1 MAFFTKLGMRLFGPL
16 SEGVIPYFP
25 ELKSDIRRA
34 KLRTS
39 IQEYFSNAIL
49 ISILVFIFEMP
60 LLSFIFS
67 LYFQN
72 FLFGFISSFT
82 VTIFL
87 AIIFFFAFINY
98 PKTVVHE
105 RAKKIDGELSFASI
119 YLSSISGS
127 KLPLNKIFQIFSK
140 FGEYGE
146 IKNEMLSI
154 TKDTEVFGMDV
165 NTALER
171 SVERTPSKS
180 LKELLWGI
188 LSMNKTGGNLDI
200 YIKEKT
206 KTFVSEYKRKVYEF
220 SHQVSLII
228 EIYLTSIVI
237 GTIFF
242 TILTSIMS
250 GISSGGT
257 TNLILIQFFLIAFFL
272 PLTSALF
279 IIVIRSMKPGGE

>member
-1 MAFFTKLGMRLFGPL
+1 MPSFTKLGMRLFGPL
-16 SEGVIPYFP
+16 SEGVMPYFP
-25 ELKSDIRRA
+25 ELKSNIRRA

-39 IQEYFSNAIL
+39 LQEYFSNAIL
-49 ISILVFIFEMP
+49 VTILIFVFEMP
-60 LLSFIFS
+60 LLSFIFG

-87 AIIFFFAFINY
+87 SLIFFFAFINY
-98 PKTVVHE
+98 PKTIVSE
-105 RAKKIDGELSFASI
+105 RSKKIDGELSFASI
-119 YLSSISGS
+119 YLTSITGS
-127 KLPLNKIFQIFSK
+127 KLPLNKIFEVFSK
-140 FGEYGE
+140 FGEYTE
-146 IKNEMLSI
+146 IKNEILAI
-154 TKDTEVFGMDV
+154 NKDTELFGMDV

-171 SVERTPSKS
+171 SAERTPSKG

-188 LSMNKTGGNLDI
+188 LSINKTGGDLDV

-206 KTFVSEYKRKVYEF
+206 KNFVSEYRRKVYEF

-228 EIYLTSIVI
+228 EVYLTSIVI
-237 GTIFF
+237 GSIFF

-257 TNLILIQFFLIAFFL
+257 ANLIFLQFFLIAAVL
-272 PLTSALF
+272 PLTSILF
-279 IIVIRSMKPGGE
+279 IIIIKTMRPGGE

>member
-1 MAFFTKLGMRLFGPL
+1 MASLTRLGMRLFGQL
-16 SEGVIPYFP
+16 GEDVTSYFP
-25 ELKSDIRRA
+25 DLKSDLRRA
-34 KLRTS
+34 KFRTS

-49 ISILVFIFEMP
+49 ISILIFVFEMP

-72 FLFGFISSFT
+72 FLFGFISAFT
-82 VTIFL
+82 VTVFL
-87 AIIFFFAFINY
+87 TLIFFFAFVNY
-98 PKTVVHE
+98 PKAVIGE
-105 RAKKIDGELSFASI
+105 RSKKIDGELSFASI

-127 KLPLNKIFQIFSK
+127 KLPLNKIFEMFSR

-146 IKNEMLSI
+146 IKNEALSI
-154 TKDTEVFGMDV
+154 TKDTEVFGMDA

-171 SVERTPSKS
+171 SVERTPSKR

-188 LSMNKTGGNLDI
+188 LSINRTGGDLDI

-206 KTFVSEYKRKVYEF
+206 KSFVAEYKRKIYEF
-220 SHQVSLII
+220 SHQVSLVI

-237 GTIFF
+237 GSIFF
-242 TILTSIMS
+242 VILTSIMT

-257 TNLILIQFFLIAFFL
+257 SNLILIQFFLIAFFL
-272 PLTSALF
+272 PLTSAIF
-279 IIVIRSMKPGGE
+279 IIVIKSMKPGGE